1 MCYSEN
7 PFLFFHEFVEH
18 FLEFFID
25 EVIIYVL
32 LVNLLAS
39 KPKSVL
45 KLFGCLI
52 VRIIRAFTYKIVTLI
67 TLVIV
72 YFYWFFLEDYFF
84 NFTVRLRLFEIV
96 APSRVSYRL

>member
-7 PFLFFHEFVEH
+7 PFLFFHEFIEH

-25 EVIIYVL
+25 QVIIYVP

-45 KLFGCLI
+45 ELFGCLI
-52 VRIIRAFTYKIVTLI
+52 VRIIRTFTYNIVALI
-67 TLVIV
+67 TLILI
-72 YFYWFFLEDYFF
+72 YFYWFFLEDFLF
-84 NFTVRLRLFEIV
+84 NFAVRLRLFEIV

>member
-52 VRIIRAFTYKIVTLI
+52 VRIIRALTYKIVTLI

-72 YFYWFFLEDYFF
+72 YLYWFFLEDYFF